1 VVAAGW
7 RYTLAITWVKEKE
20 KPAAVLDRLWQQ
32 VSASRIACQMV
43 LLDRYFFT
51 VPVMTWLQAHNL
63 PFIIPVV
70 MRGRKP
76 KPGTKAKGM
85 RSRRADRAGTSDY
98 THHAGK
104 ESVTFRLVITYK
116 TYRHRRTNKR
126 AAKKLFFATWKV
138 WLAPTDVRETY
149 RRRFG
154 IETSYR
160 QLNQSRSRTSSRDPL
175 YRLLLVGLAL
185 FLRNLWQWLA
195 NVGIQW
201 GNPKTKT
208 GEKGAAINPLRYQ
221 DVLDDFSDHLH
232 QLTQTYH
239 SPAPVT

>member
-7 RYTLAITWVKEKE
+7 RYTLALTWVKEKE
-20 KPAAVLDRLWQQ
+20 KPAAVLERLWEQ
-32 VSASRIACQMV
+32 VRVSRIACQMV

-51 VPVMTWLQAHNL
+51 VPVMTWLQTHNL

-70 MRGRKP
+70 MRGRRP

-85 RSRRADRAGTSDY
+85 RSRRADKAGTSDY

-104 ESVTFRLVITYK
+104 GSVTFRLAITYK
-116 TYRHRRTNKR
+116 TYRHRRTKKR

-138 WLAPTDVRETY
+138 WLSPTDVRETY

-175 YRLLLVGLAL
+175 YRFLLVGLAL
-185 FLRNLWQWLA
+185 FVRNLWQWLA
-195 NVGIQW
+195 NMGIQW
-201 GNPKTKT
+201 ATTTTKP
-208 GEKGAAINPLRYQ
+208 AATSAPRYR
-221 DVLDDFSDHLH
+221 DVLDDFSDYLH
-232 QLTQTYH
+232 RLTQT
-239 SPAPVT
+239 SPPPIPGT

>member
-7 RYTLAITWVKEKE
+7 RYTLALTWVKEKE
-20 KPAAVLDRLWQQ
+20 KPAAVLDRLWEQ
-32 VSASRIACQMV
+32 VRVSRIACKMV

-51 VPVMTWLQAHNL
+51 VPVMTWLQARNL

-70 MRGRKP
+70 VRGRKP
-76 KPGTKAKGM
+76 RPGTKAKGM
-85 RSRRADRAGTSDY
+85 RSRRADKAGTSDY

-104 ESVTFRLVITYK
+104 EEVTFRLVINYQ
-116 TYRHRRTNKR
+116 TYRHRHTKKR

-138 WLAPTDVRETY
+138 WLSPTDVRETY

-175 YRLLLVGLAL
+175 YRFLLVGLAL

-195 NVGIQW
+195 NMDSRW
-201 GNPKTKT
+201 GTATTKR
-208 GEKGAAINPLRYQ
+208 AATTPPRYQ
-221 DVLDDFSDHLH
+221 DVLDDFSGYLH
-232 QLTQTYH
+232 RLTQTH
-239 SPAPVT
+239 HGPTPGT

>member
-1 VVAAGW
+1 VVVAGW
-7 RYTLAITWVKEKE
+7 RYTLALTWVKEKE
-20 KPAAVLDRLWQQ
+20 KPAVVLDRLWKQ
-32 VSASRIACQMV
+32 VTVSRIACKMV

-51 VPVMTWLQAHNL
+51 VPVMKWLQTHNL

-85 RSRRADRAGTSDY
+85 RSRRVDKAGTSDH
-98 THHAGK
+98 THYAGK
-104 ESVTFRLVITYK
+104 ESVTFRLVINYK
-116 TYRHRRTNKR
+116 TYRHRQTKKR

-138 WLAPTDVRETY
+138 WLSPTDVRETY

-175 YRLLLVGLAL
+175 YRFLLVGLAL
-185 FLRNLWQWLA
+185 FLRNLWQWIA
-195 NVGIQW
+195 NRDYRW
-201 GNPKTKT
+201 GTPTRKTAAANP
-208 GEKGAAINPLRYQ
+208 PRYQ
-221 DVLDDFSDHLH
+221 DVLDDFSDYLH
-232 QLTQTYH
+232 RLTQTDQPPIPT
-239 SPAPVT
+239 S

>member
-1 VVAAGW
+1 MVAAGW
-7 RYTLAITWVKEKE
+7 RYTLAVTWVKEEE
-20 KPAAVLDRLWQQ
+20 KPAAVPERLWEQ
-32 VSASRIACQMV
+32 VCVSRVACKMV

-85 RSRRADRAGTSDY
+85 RSRRADGAGTSDY
-98 THHAGK
+98 THHAGT
-104 ESVTFRLVITYK
+104 ESVAFRLVINDK
-116 TYRHRRTNKR
+116 TYRHRRTKKR

-138 WLAPTDVRETY
+138 WLSPTDVRETY

-195 NVGIQW
+195 NMDSRW
-201 GNPKTKT
+201 GTPKAKPVATNP
-208 GEKGAAINPLRYQ
+208 PRYQ
-221 DVLDDFSDHLH
+221 DVLDDFSDYLH
-232 QLTQTYH
+232 RLTQTRQT
-239 SPAPVT
+239 PTPIT

>member
-1 VVAAGW
+1 V
-7 RYTLAITWVKEKE
+7 REKE
-20 KPAAVLDRLWQQ
+20 KPTAVLDRLWEQ
-32 VSASRIACQMV
+32 VEVSRVACRMA

-51 VPVMTWLQAHNL
+51 VPVMTWLQQHNL

-76 KPGTKAKGM
+76 RPGVKAKGM
-85 RSRRADRAGTSDY
+85 RSCRSKKAGSSDY
-98 THHAGK
+98 THHAGA
-104 ESVTFRLVITYK
+104 ESVTFRLAITYK
-116 TYRHRRTNKR
+116 TYRHRRTKKR

-138 WLAPTDVRETY
+138 WLAPTDVREAY

-175 YRLLLVGLAL
+175 YRFLLVGVAL

-195 NVGIQW
+195 NMDHRW
-201 GNPKTKT
+201 GTPPRNRATTSP
-208 GEKGAAINPLRYQ
+208 PRYQ
-221 DVLDDFSDHLH
+221 DVLDDFSDYLH
-232 QLTQTYH
+232 RLTQTYQ
-239 SPAPVT
+239 APLPGT

>member
-1 VVAAGW
+1 M
-7 RYTLAITWVKEKE
+7 LE
-20 KPAAVLDRLWQQ
+20 RLWQQ
-32 VSASRIACQMV
+32 VSVSRVACKMV

-51 VPVMTWLQAHNL
+51 VPVMRWLQEHNL

-85 RSRRADRAGTSDY
+85 RSRRGQKAGASDY

-104 ESVTFRLVITYK
+104 QSVSFRLVINYK
-116 TYRHRRTNKR
+116 TYRHRRTNTR
-126 AAKKLFFATWKV
+126 ATKKLFFATWKV
-138 WLAPTDVRETY
+138 WLSPTDVRETY

-154 IETSYR
+154 IEASYR

-175 YRLLLVGLAL
+175 YRFLLVGLAL

-195 NVGIQW
+195 NMDSRW
-201 GNPKTKT
+201 GTLPAPPPSTNP
-208 GEKGAAINPLRYQ
+208 PRYQ
-221 DVLDDFSDHLH
+221 DVLDDFSDYLH
-232 QLTQTYH
+232 RLTQPHQTLT
-239 SPAPVT
+239 PTT

>member
-1 VVAAGW
+1 VVVAGW
-7 RYTLAITWVKEKE
+7 RYTLALTWVKEKE
-20 KPAAVLDRLWQQ
+20 KPAAVLERLWEQ
-32 VSASRIACQMV
+32 VTVSRIACKMV
-43 LLDRYFFT
+43 LLDRYVFT
-51 VPVMTWLQAHNL
+51 VPVLTWLQASHL

-85 RSRRADRAGTSDY
+85 RSRRADKAGASDY

-104 ESVTFRLVITYK
+104 ESVTFRLVINYK
-116 TYRHRRTNKR
+116 TYRHRRTKTR

-138 WLAPTDVRETY
+138 WLSPTAVRETY

-160 QLNQSRSRTSSRDPL
+160 QLNQSRPRTSSRDPL
-175 YRLLLVGLAL
+175 YRFLLVGLAL

-195 NVGIQW
+195 NMDKRW
-201 GNPKTKT
+201 GTPTRPPATRNSP
-208 GEKGAAINPLRYQ
+208 RYQ
-221 DVLDDFSDHLH
+221 DVLDDFSDYL
-232 QLTQTYH
+232 QRLTQPDQLPT
-239 SPAPVT
+239 PGT